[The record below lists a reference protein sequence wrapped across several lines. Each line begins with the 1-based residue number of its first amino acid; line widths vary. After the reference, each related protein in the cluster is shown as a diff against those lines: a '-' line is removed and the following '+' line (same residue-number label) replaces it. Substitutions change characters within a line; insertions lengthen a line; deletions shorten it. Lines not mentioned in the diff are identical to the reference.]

1 MNSNCAVFGCT
12 ITNRNT
18 TMDTKTLRQKIL
30 DLAIHGKLVPQDP
43 NDEPAS
49 VLLERIKV
57 EKERLIKEGKI
68 KRSKKS
74 AKTSDTPHYENVPF
88 EVPEGWVWCKLEDI
102 VSFGGGKTP
111 SMDNK
116 EYWDNGKHL
125 WVTSKDMKCSHIT
138 NSLMKI
144 TEKALE
150 GMTLYKKGT
159 LLVVIRSG
167 ILRHT
172 LPLSILEKPATVNQ
186 DLKAISPHIQELS
199 EYLYVIIKA
208 NEHIILKE
216 YHKDGTTV
224 DSIDFDKFR
233 CLPIPLAP
241 IAEQKRIIATA
252 KNWFSL
258 IDQIEQGTADLQTT
272 IKQTKSKILD
282 LAIHG
287 KLVPQD
293 PNDEPAIELL
303 KRINPGFTPCDNGHY
318 TFEIPKSWMWCK
330 LGDIAQ
336 SNIGLTYKPTD
347 ITDNGI
353 PVYRSN
359 NIRDRKIDKS
369 DLVRVNAPILE
380 KQFLNI
386 GDLLICARN
395 GSRRL
400 IGKCAII
407 EELDEATSFGAFMAV
422 CRSEYNQWIFN
433 LLNTIYFDR
442 YLDDSNSTAIN
453 QITQRMLLALPI
465 PLPPLA
471 EQQRIVQKIEEL
483 FSVLDNIQNALEV

>member
-1 MNSNCAVFGCT
+1 MKYYDEPEYAVLVRTKDFQSNFTKDLVYTDKQGYEFLSNSNLFGGELILPNIGASIGKVFIVPNLQERMTLAPNSIMIRCYK
-12 ITNRNT
+12 
-18 TMDTKTLRQKIL
+18 DTHKEWLQYLFLSPFGQEQLRIISSSTAQGKFNKTDLRTLNIPIPP
-30 DLAIHGKLVPQDP
+30 LAEQ
-43 NDEPAS
+43 
-49 VLLERIKV
+49 ERIV
-57 EKERLIKEGKI
+57 TEI
-68 KRSKKS
+68 KR
-74 AKTSDTPHYENVPF
+74 
-88 EVPEGWVWCKLEDI
+88 
-102 VSFGGGKTP
+102 
-111 SMDNK
+111 
-116 EYWDNGKHL
+116 
-125 WVTSKDMKCSHIT
+125 
-138 NSLMKI
+138 
-144 TEKALE
+144 
-150 GMTLYKKGT
+150 
-159 LLVVIRSG
+159 
-167 ILRHT
+167 
-172 LPLSILEKPATVNQ
+172 
-186 DLKAISPHIQELS
+186 
-199 EYLYVIIKA
+199 
-208 NEHIILKE
+208 
-216 YHKDGTTV
+216 
-224 DSIDFDKFR
+224 
-233 CLPIPLAP
+233 
-241 IAEQKRIIATA
+241 
-252 KNWFSL
+252 WFTL
-258 IDQIEQGTADLQTT
+258 IDEIEQSKFDLQN
-272 IKQTKSKILD
+272 IISQAKSKILD

-303 KRINPGFTPCDNGHY
+303 KRINSHFTPCDNGHY
-318 TFEIPKSWMWCK
+318 TFKIPNSWTWCK

-400 IGKCAII
+400 VGKCAII
-407 EELDEATSFGAFMAV
+407 EELDEVTSFGAFMAV

-433 LLNTIYFDR
+433 LLNTTYFDR

-453 QITQRMLLALPI
+453 QVTQRMLLALHI
-465 PLPPLA
+465 PLPPLS

>member
-1 MNSNCAVFGCT
+1 MNRSSILVSINGT
-12 ITNRNT
+12 IGNIGIY
-18 TMDTKTLRQKIL
+18 DGEKIML
-30 DLAIHGKLVPQDP
+30 G
-43 NDEPAS
+43 
-49 VLLERIKV
+49 
-57 EKERLIKEGKI
+57 
-68 KRSKKS
+68 KS
-74 AKTSDTPHYENVPF
+74 ACYMNMVSPINIQYICIILESQYFLKYAIGSATGSTIKNVP
-88 EVPEGWVWCKLEDI
+88 
-102 VSFGGGKTP
+102 
-111 SMDNK
+111 
-116 EYWDNGKHL
+116 
-125 WVTSKDMKCSHIT
+125 
-138 NSLMKI
+138 
-144 TEKALE
+144 
-150 GMTLYKKGT
+150 
-159 LLVVIRSG
+159 
-167 ILRHT
+167 
-172 LPLSILEKPATVNQ
+172 
-186 DLKAISPHIQELS
+186 LKAINNFKLPFPPVS
-199 EYLYVIIKA
+199 EQQRIV
-208 NEHIILKE
+208 
-216 YHKDGTTV
+216 
-224 DSIDFDKFR
+224 
-233 CLPIPLAP
+233 
-241 IAEQKRIIATA
+241 AEIEQ
-252 KNWFSL
+252 WFAL
-258 IDQIEQGTADLQTT
+258 IDQIEQGKADLQTI

-293 PNDEPAIELL
+293 SNDEPAIELL
-303 KRINPGFTPCDNGHY
+303 KRINPDFTPCDNGHY

>member
-1 MNSNCAVFGCT
+1 MYNGRFLSQLCT
-12 ITNRNT
+12 CTEGFEC
-18 TMDTKTLRQKIL
+18 LR
-30 DLAIHGKLVPQDP
+30 HG
-43 NDEPAS
+43 
-49 VLLERIKV
+49 LELR
-57 EKERLIKEGKI
+57 RGLFL
-68 KRSKKS
+68 SFS
-74 AKTSDTPHYENVPF
+74 LSDTPHYENVPF
-88 EVPEGWVWCKLEDI
+88 EVPESWVWTNIEELFFVTKLAGFEYTDYFTKDTISSNNEVPI
-102 VSFGGGKTP
+102 VRAQNVRMGYFVENTNEAISEALSQQLERSALTKECLLMTFIGAGIGDTCIFPALKRCHLAPNVAKIEPYSNKIDLKYGLYYLMSDLGQLGVRGISKSTAQP
-111 SMDNK
+111 SLSMA
-116 EYWDNGKHL
+116 
-125 WVTSKDMKCSHIT
+125 T
-138 NSLMKI
+138 
-144 TEKALE
+144 
-150 GMTLYKKGT
+150 
-159 LLVVIRSG
+159 IRS
-167 ILRHT
+167 LDVA
-172 LPLSILEKPATVNQ
+172 LPPLTEQYRIVAEIEK
-186 DLKAISPHIQELS
+186 
-199 EYLYVIIKA
+199 
-208 NEHIILKE
+208 
-216 YHKDGTTV
+216 
-224 DSIDFDKFR
+224 
-233 CLPIPLAP
+233 
-241 IAEQKRIIATA
+241 
-252 KNWFSL
+252 WFEL
-258 IDQIEQGTADLQTT
+258 IDQIEQGKSDLQTT

-303 KRINPGFTPCDNGHY
+303 KRISPDFTPCDNGHY

-386 GDLLICARN
+386 GDLLICVRN

>member
-12 ITNRNT
+12 ITNRYT
-18 TMDTKTLRQKIL
+18 TMDTKALRQKIL

-49 VLLERIKV
+49 VLLERIKA

-74 AKTSDTPHYENVPF
+74 AKTSDTPHYGNMPF
-88 EVPEGWVWCKLEDI
+88 EVPEGWVWCKLDDI

-159 LLVVIRSG
+159 LLVVTRSG

-303 KRINPGFTPCDNGHY
+303 KRINPDFTPCDNGHY
-318 TFEIPKSWMWCK
+318 TQLPEGWTVAPMQVLCS
-330 LGDIAQ
+330 LVDGDKQ
-336 SNIGLTYKPTD
+336 
-347 ITDNGI
+347 NGI
-353 PVYRSN
+353 ERTNLDVKYLRGE
-359 NIRDRKIDKS
+359 RDAKTLTSGKYVTANS
-369 DLVRVNAPILE
+369 
-380 KQFLNI
+380 
-386 GDLLICARN
+386 LLILVDGENSGEVFRTPIDGYQ
-395 GSRRL
+395 GSTFKQLL
-400 IGKCAII
+400 INENMNEEYVLQIINLHRKVLRESKVGSAIPHLNKKLFKAI
-407 EELDEATSFGAFMAV
+407 EV
-422 CRSEYNQWIFN
+422 
-433 LLNTIYFDR
+433 
-442 YLDDSNSTAIN
+442 
-453 QITQRMLLALPI
+453 PI
-465 PLPPLA
+465 PSYK
-471 EQQRIVQKIEEL
+471 EQQRIVMAINIAFKQ
-483 FSVLDNIQNALEV
+483 LDLITESL